1 MNLNCFL
8 RRATART
15 EREPQVRVT
24 QNWIR
29 GKKKKQ
35 ESAVSYIF
43 GITVLITRKKKK
55 KTPTL
60 KWYHAELEEEGPEGS
75 KS

>member
-1 MNLNCFL
+1 MNNDKTH
-8 RRATART
+8 R
-15 EREPQVRVT
+15 EREPQVGVEDLVNT

-29 GKKKKQ
+29 G
-35 ESAVSYIF
+35 E
-43 GITVLITRKKKK
+43 KKK
-55 KTPTL
+55 KTRICSILHIWNHCPDNKQKTL